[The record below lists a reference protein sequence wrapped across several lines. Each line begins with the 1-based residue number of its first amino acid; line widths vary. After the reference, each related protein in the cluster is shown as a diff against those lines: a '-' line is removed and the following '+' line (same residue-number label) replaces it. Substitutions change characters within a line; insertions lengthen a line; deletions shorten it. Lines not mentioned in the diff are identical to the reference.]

1 MQSSPIKTILNSL
14 KNWRRFKLTKSIM
27 IQGTSSGAGKTTLV
41 AALCRL
47 FANSGYNV
55 CPFKSQNMSNYS
67 YIGKDFEISRAQAIQ
82 AIAAKTEISPYMN
95 PILLKPLGKN
105 RSSIFV
111 QGKFYKK
118 LYANEYYKK
127 FVFPYGLNLISN
139 SLDILKKKYD
149 LIIMEGAGSPAEI
162 NLQKFDI
169 ANMRV
174 AAISNSPVIL
184 ITDTDR
190 GGSFASI
197 VGTLQLLDNKYKKLV
212 KGFVFNKFR
221 GDLEIL
227 KPGFR
232 KVTQFTG
239 KSVFGTIPMLD
250 FSLPEE
256 DSLDVK
262 PRNMIWSKKNIQKM
276 DREIE
281 KLSKFVNSNINFK
294 AIERLIK

>member
-1 MQSSPIKTILNSL
+1 
-14 KNWRRFKLTKSIM
+14 M

-41 AALCRL
+41 TALCRI
-47 FANSGYNV
+47 FSNSGYSV
-55 CPFKSQNMSNYS
+55 APFKSQNMSNYS
-67 YIGKDFEISRAQAIQ
+67 YKDKDFEISRAQAMQ
-82 AIAAKTEISPYMN
+82 AIAARAEISPHMN
-95 PILLKPLGKN
+95 PILLKPLGN
-105 RSSIFV
+105 YRSSVFL

-127 FVFPYGLNLISN
+127 FVLPHGLNLISD
-139 SLDILKKKYD
+139 SLDILRKKYD

-162 NLQKFDI
+162 NLEKFDI

-174 AAISNSPVIL
+174 AVKSNSPVIL

-197 VGTLQLLDNKYKKLV
+197 VGTLQLLDQKYRKLV

-232 KVTQFTG
+232 KIKQNTG
-239 KSVFGTIPMLD
+239 KPVFGTIPMAN

-256 DSLDVK
+256 DSLGVK
-262 PRNMIWSKKNIQKM
+262 PKTMIWSKKNIKIM

-281 KLSKFVNSNINFK
+281 KLSKLVNSSIDIK